1 MLAPFAG
8 LCGSWLCSASFLQIF
23 DLVVQVLAVLL
34 GPRHVLLPASDV
46 LLGLVQLLAENR
58 HLSFQ
63 FGDSGSFEV
72 DRVLDG
78 GCAGVAGMSSCSG
91 AATADEVPAPS
102 FKLDPIK

>member
-72 DRVLDG
+72 DRVLHG
-78 GCAGVAGMSSCSG
+78 GCDGVAGLQLRV
-91 AATADEVPAPS
+91 ERH
-102 FKLDPIK
+102 DPTVFLSLENLELEI